1 MKLGVNMH
9 RVQQIQKAK
18 SYLDLLSQAI
28 DPTTGEAIEENVLQ
42 KQQIKEVFSF
52 ISSVL
57 EELIANNGEVV
68 CLETPMAFQ
77 PESINKELVTISD
90 KPILVIGLVSRINK
104 QVNKRVMQ
112 HLGYS
117 KINNWLL
124 QNGYLVSEK
133 VSVVKQETKYSATEK
148 AHTIGILSSDKVNE
162 KTGEISPCV
171 LLSAQA
177 QKFLIQNLET
187 ILTE

>member
-1 MKLGVNMH
+1 MN

-28 DPTTGEAIEENVLQ
+28 DPTTGEAIEESILQ

-68 CLETPMAFQ
+68 HLETPMVFQ
-77 PESINKELVTISD
+77 PELINKELVTISD
-90 KPILVIGLVSRINK
+90 KPISVIGFVSRINK
-104 QVNKRVMQ
+104 QVNKKIMQ
-112 HLGYS
+112 NLGYS

-133 VSVVKQETKYSATEK
+133 VAVVRQETKYCATEK
-148 AHTIGILSSDKVNE
+148 AQTIGILSSDKVNE
-162 KTGEISPCV
+162 KTGEVSTCV
-171 LLSAQA
+171 LLTSQA
-177 QKFLIQNLET
+177 QEFLIQNLEA